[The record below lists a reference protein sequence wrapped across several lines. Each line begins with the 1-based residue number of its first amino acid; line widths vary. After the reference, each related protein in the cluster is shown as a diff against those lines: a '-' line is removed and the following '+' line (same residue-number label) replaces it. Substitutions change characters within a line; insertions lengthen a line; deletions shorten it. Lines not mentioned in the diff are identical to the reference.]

1 MMGVLSS
8 SVGALFWEI
17 PLKHDGTLMKEVTL
31 LSVVHSSRVWLMW
44 SRLSTSLLVRVCF
57 QL

>member
-17 PLKHDGTLMKEVTL
+17 PLKHDGTLMKEVT
-31 LSVVHSSRVWLMW
+31 VY
-44 SRLSTSLLVRVCF
+44 TP
-57 QL
+57 